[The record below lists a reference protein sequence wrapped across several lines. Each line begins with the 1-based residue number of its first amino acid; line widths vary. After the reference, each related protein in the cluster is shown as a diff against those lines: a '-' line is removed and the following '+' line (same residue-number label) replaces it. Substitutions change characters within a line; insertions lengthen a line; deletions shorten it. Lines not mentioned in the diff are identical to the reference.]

1 MRARGAGLLSSVGAV
16 ATKELRGRVRGP
28 RAFIAITVYLAVL
41 AGVALIV
48 YTAQRDALTPQSA
61 FGGGN
66 PYVAAQVGQALFATL
81 LLLQVLLVVFL
92 APAATSG
99 AISLE
104 REKQTLDM
112 LTATPVSTLG
122 IVLGKLAAAAAFVA
136 ILIVGSIP
144 LTALV
149 FLFGG
154 VAPEDVLRGYAVL
167 FVTAM
172 GFGCVGLFISSLT
185 RRTQTAT
192 ILTFVAVL
200 VLTAGTGFGLALE
213 FALYGSPRAANVMVR
228 DVEEAGRGDDLVAA
242 DDAVASQ
249 AHPVPWPPDVLVLFN
264 PFVAA
269 ADVICGAD
277 VNPYSQSCLVVASV
291 TGRSPGSTSVETVP
305 MPMPVDDI
313 KGGEVEPGVAI
324 ELGVA
329 GAAQALEERHV
340 LVEAFV
346 NLPAPVVDGPARVAA
361 AEPFVST
368 STRDAYW
375 PRSAAAWLVTS
386 LVLVLAAAQ
395 FVSPTRRWRIFRRWS
410 RREARS

>member
-1 MRARGAGLLSSVGAV
+1 MRARAAGLLSSIGAV

-28 RAFIAITVYLAVL
+28 RAFVAITIYLVVL
-41 AGVALIV
+41 AAVALVV

-66 PYVAAQVGQALFATL
+66 PYVSAQVGQALFATL

-112 LTATPVSTLG
+112 VSATPASTLG
-122 IVLGKLAAAAAFVA
+122 IVLGKLVAAAAFVA
-136 ILIVGSIP
+136 ILIVASIP

-185 RRTQTAT
+185 KRTQTAT

-213 FALYGSPRAANVMVR
+213 FALYGSPRVVNDVVR
-228 DVEEAGRGDDLVAA
+228 DLAVPGDGEATAGSSV
-242 DDAVASQ
+242 

-277 VNPYSQSCLVVASV
+277 VNPYSQSCLAIASV
-291 TGRSPGSTSVETVP
+291 IGSSPGAITVEPVP
-305 MPMPVDDI
+305 MPGVFDDT
-313 KGGEVEPGVAI
+313 KGGAIEPGLVL
-324 ELGVA
+324 ERGVGGAA
-329 GAAQALEERHV
+329 GAVEERI
-340 LVEAFV
+340 FV
-346 NLPAPVVDGPARVAA
+346 DAVVPLPGWAGGDWKPAA

-375 PRSAAAWLVTS
+375 PRAAAAWLVTS
-386 LVLVLAAAQ
+386 IIFVLAAAQ
-395 FVSPTRRWRIFRRWS
+395 FVSPTRRWRIFRPWA
-410 RREARS
+410 RREAGS

>member
-1 MRARGAGLLSSVGAV
+1 MRARAAGLLSSIGAV

-28 RAFIAITVYLAVL
+28 RAFIAITIYLAVL
-41 AGVALIV
+41 AAVALVV

-66 PYVAAQVGQALFATL
+66 PYVSAQVGQALFSTL

-112 LTATPVSTLG
+112 VSATPASTLG
-122 IVLGKLAAAAAFVA
+122 IVLGKLVAAAAFVA
-136 ILIVGSIP
+136 VLIVASIP

-154 VAPEDVLRGYAVL
+154 VAPEDVLRSYAVL

-185 RRTQTAT
+185 KRTQTAT

-213 FALYGSPRAANVMVR
+213 FALYGSPRMVNDVVR
-228 DVEEAGRGDDLVAA
+228 DLAVPGDGREAAGSS
-242 DDAVASQ
+242 AV
-249 AHPVPWPPDVLVLFN
+249 HPVPWPPDILVLFN

-277 VNPYSQSCLVVASV
+277 VNPYSQSCLAIASV
-291 TGRSPGSTSVETVP
+291 TGDPQGPTPVEPVP
-305 MPMPVDDI
+305 MPGVFDDT
-313 KGGEVEPGVAI
+313 KGGAI
-324 ELGVA
+324 ELFPFPGRGVA
-329 GAAQALEERHV
+329 GAAGAVEERQV
-340 LVEAFV
+340 VVDAFV
-346 NLPAPVVDGPARVAA
+346 DLPGRGGGLVKPAA

-375 PRSAAAWLVTS
+375 PRAAAAWLVTS
-386 LVLVLAAAQ
+386 IVLVLAAAQ
-395 FVSPTRRWRIFRRWS
+395 FVSPTRRWRIFRPWA
-410 RREARS
+410 RREVRS

>member
-1 MRARGAGLLSSVGAV
+1 MRARAAGLRSSIGAV

-28 RAFIAITVYLAVL
+28 RAFIAITIYLAVL

-48 YTAQRDALTPQSA
+48 YTAQRDVLTPQSA

-81 LLLQVLLVVFL
+81 LLFQVLLVVFL
-92 APAATSG
+92 APATTSG

-112 LTATPVSTLG
+112 LNATPVSTLG
-122 IVLGKLAAAAAFVA
+122 IVLGKLVAAAAFVT
-136 ILIVGSIP
+136 ILIVASIP

-172 GFGCVGLFISSLT
+172 GFGCVGLLVSSLT
-185 RRTQTAT
+185 KRTQTAT

-213 FALYGSPRAANVMVR
+213 FALYGSPRAANAVVR
-228 DVEEAGRGDDLVAA
+228 DTAVPGDGEEAAA
-242 DDAVASQ
+242 LPG
-249 AHPVPWPPDVLVLFN
+249 HPVPWPPDLLVLFN

-277 VNPYSQSCLVVASV
+277 VNPYSQSCMVVASV
-291 TGRSPGSTSVETVP
+291 TGRSSGTVGVEPVPGP
-305 MPMPVDDI
+305 LPVDGT
-313 KGGEVEPGVAI
+313 KGGVAEPGVDI

-329 GAAQALEERHV
+329 VVAD
-340 LVEAFV
+340 
-346 NLPAPVVDGPARVAA
+346 LPIADIDRRAGLAA

-375 PRSAAAWLVTS
+375 PQSAAAWLITS

-395 FVSPTRRWRIFRRWS
+395 FVSPTRRWRPFRRWS
-410 RREARS
+410 PSEARL

>member
-1 MRARGAGLLSSVGAV
+1 MRARIAALMSSVGAV

-28 RAFIAITVYLAVL
+28 RAFLAITVYL
-41 AGVALIV
+41 VALAAVALVV
-48 YTAQRDALTPQSA
+48 YVAQRDALAPQAA

-66 PYVAAQVGQALFATL
+66 PYVSAQVGQALFATL
-81 LLLQVLLVVFL
+81 LLFQVLLVVFL

-112 LTATPVSTLG
+112 LSATPVSTLG
-122 IVLGKLAAAAAFVA
+122 IVLGKLVAAAAFVA
-136 ILIVGSIP
+136 LLIVGSIP

-167 FVTAM
+167 FVTGM
-172 GFGCVGLFISSLT
+172 GFGCVGLVISSLT

-200 VLTAGTGFGLALE
+200 LLTAGTGFGLALE
-213 FALYGSPRAANVMVR
+213 FALYGSPR
-228 DVEEAGRGDDLVAA
+228 
-242 DDAVASQ
+242 VASDVVREEV
-249 AHPVPWPPDVLVLFN
+249 APGDAGASTGSSPDHPVPWPPDVLVLFN

-277 VNPYSQSCLVVASV
+277 VNPYSQSCLAVAAV
-291 TGRSPGSTSVETVP
+291 TGRPPGSTGVEPVP
-305 MPMPVDDI
+305 MPLPGLEPPMVDDT
-313 KGGEVEPGVAI
+313 KGGAVEPA
-324 ELGVA
+324 
-329 GAAQALEERHV
+329 
-340 LVEAFV
+340 
-346 NLPAPVVDGPARVAA
+346 VVDRLVAAVAEPDRAAA

-375 PRSAAAWLVTS
+375 PQSAAAWLVAS
-386 LVLVLAAAQ
+386 LVLVLAAVQ
-395 FVSPTRRWRIFRRWS
+395 FVSPTRRWRIFRPWS
-410 RREARS
+410 RREARP

>member
-1 MRARGAGLLSSVGAV
+1 MRARTAGLVTSIGAV

-28 RAFIAITVYLAVL
+28 RAFIAITIYLAVL

-112 LTATPVSTLG
+112 LNATPVSTLG
-122 IVLGKLAAAAAFVA
+122 IVLGKLVAAAAFVA
-136 ILIVGSIP
+136 VLIIGSIP

-172 GFGCVGLFISSLT
+172 GFGCVGLLVSSLT
-185 RRTQTAT
+185 KKTQTAT

-200 VLTAGTGFGLALE
+200 LLTAGTGFGLALE
-213 FALYGSPRAANVMVR
+213 FALYGGPRGANDIVR
-228 DVEEAGRGDDLVAA
+228 DVVAPGGEE
-242 DDAVASQ
+242 DAIAQ
-249 AHPVPWPPDVLVLFN
+249 PGHAVPWPPDILVLFN

-277 VNPYSQSCLVVASV
+277 VNPYSQSCMVVAAV
-291 TGRSPGSTSVETVP
+291 TGRSPGSVGVEPVP
-305 MPMPVDDI
+305 GPMPVDDT
-313 KGGEVEPGVAI
+313 KGGVVEPGVAI
-324 ELGVA
+324 EPGVA
-329 GAAQALEERHV
+329 GAARALEERHV

-346 NLPAPVVDGPARVAA
+346 TLPARVGDGWKVAA

-386 LVLVLAAAQ
+386 LVLVLAASQ

>member
-1 MRARGAGLLSSVGAV
+1 MRARAVGLTSSIGAV

-28 RAFIAITVYLAVL
+28 RAFVAITIYLAVL
-41 AGVALIV
+41 AAVALIV
-48 YTAQRDALTPQSA
+48 YTAQRDALAPQTA

-66 PYVAAQVGQALFATL
+66 PYVSAQVGQALFATL
-81 LLLQVLLVVFL
+81 LLFQVLLVVFL

-122 IVLGKLAAAAAFVA
+122 IVLGKLVAAAAFVA
-136 ILIVGSIP
+136 ILIVGSVP

-154 VAPEDVLRGYAVL
+154 VAPEDILRGYAVL
-167 FVTAM
+167 FVTGL

-213 FALYGSPRAANVMVR
+213 FALYGGPRTANVVVR
-228 DVEEAGRGDDLVAA
+228 DMVAPGDDGATV
-242 DDAVASQ
+242 DAVGHA
-249 AHPVPWPPDVLVLFN
+249 VPWPPDVLVLLN

-277 VNPYSQSCLVVASV
+277 VNPYSQSCMVVAAV
-291 TGRSPGSTSVETVP
+291 TGQSPGTTAVQPVP
-305 MPMPVDDI
+305 MPERVPPIVDDT
-313 KGGEVEPGVAI
+313 KGGAVEPAVDI
-324 ELGVA
+324 DILGAV
-329 GAAQALEERHV
+329 
-340 LVEAFV
+340 VEA
-346 NLPAPVVDGPARVAA
+346 PARAAA

-375 PRSAAAWLVTS
+375 PRSAGAWLLAS
-386 LVLVLAAAQ
+386 LVLVLAAVQ
-395 FVSPTRRWRIFRRWS
+395 FVSPTRRWRFFRPWS

>member
-1 MRARGAGLLSSVGAV
+1 MRARAAGLLTSIGAV

-28 RAFIAITVYLAVL
+28 RAFIAITIYLAVL

-104 REKQTLDM
+104 REKQTLD
-112 LTATPVSTLG
+112 LLNATPVSTLG
-122 IVLGKLAAAAAFVA
+122 IVLGKLAAAAAFVT

-213 FALYGSPRAANVMVR
+213 FALYGSPRVANDMLR
-228 DVEEAGRGDDLVAA
+228 DVAVPGDAEAPVGST
-242 DDAVASQ
+242 AV
-249 AHPVPWPPDVLVLFN
+249 HPVPWPPDLLVLFN

-291 TGRSPGSTSVETVP
+291 TGRSPGSTGVEPVP
-305 MPMPVDDI
+305 MPIPVDDTQ
-313 KGGEVEPGVAI
+313 GGFVEPGVA
-324 ELGVA
+324 VA
-329 GAAQALEERHV
+329 GDLPIADVER
-340 LVEAFV
+340 
-346 NLPAPVVDGPARVAA
+346 PAGLAA

-375 PRSAAAWLVTS
+375 PRSAAAWVVTS

-395 FVSPTRRWRIFRRWS
+395 FVSPTRRWRIFRPWS